1 MLIKLFKKFKEKQIE
16 TINVMV
22 ENDIKVLNEIC
33 EEGFKLTKYWD
44 GEYKLNNLNE
54 DFLRKHK
61 VSEDKIKEYF
71 QAYSKTKDK
80 VDKNLIIK

>member
-1 MLIKLFKKFKEKQIE
+1 MLRKLFKKFKEKQTE
-16 TINVMV
+16 TIHLMV
-22 ENDIKVLNEIC
+22 ENDIKVLNDIC
-33 EEGFKLTKYWD
+33 EQGFKLTKYWD

-61 VSEDKIKEYF
+61 VSEDKITEYF

-80 VDKNLIIK
+80 VDKDLIKK